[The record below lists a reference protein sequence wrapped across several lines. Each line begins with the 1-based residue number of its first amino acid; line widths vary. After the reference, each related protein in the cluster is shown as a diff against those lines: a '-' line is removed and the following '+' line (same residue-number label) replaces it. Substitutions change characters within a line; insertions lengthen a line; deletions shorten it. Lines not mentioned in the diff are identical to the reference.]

1 MKENRPSNKTPA
13 TDKETKSQVKRHR
26 TQRAPQTWPHSAG
39 PAGISPSHRQR
50 KVKLSSVSAVLKSQ
64 HSATME
70 NSMEVP
76 QKKLNLELHVIQKFH
91 FWVYTQENRK
101 QGLENYVHIIFIH
114 NDPKVEATQVSTEWI
129 SKMWQIQNV
138 EYYSAS
144 KRKEILKD
152 DTS

>member
-1 MKENRPSNKTPA
+1 MSKDLGLTL
-13 TDKETKSQVKRHR
+13 
-26 TQRAPQTWPHSAG
+26 
-39 PAGISPSHRQR
+39 ISVYQ
-50 KVKLSSVSAVLKSQ
+50 LC
-64 HSATME
+64 
-70 NSMEVP
+70 
-76 QKKLNLELHVIQKFH
+76 

-144 KRKEILKD
+144 KRKEILMWNEPYGK
-152 DTS
+152 